1 MTDAA
6 AATNGHAKESE
17 GEKLLHLRMSR
28 IKSAMKASGGPSMRM
43 TADALVAMTA
53 FAQYVALRWLYRCRA
68 ICRQEDKKQV
78 TPDLLAQAKE
88 RDSALSLLF
97 PYVHNEMIGQG
108 VRPIFTNAIKARNE
122 ENKQKREE
130 RDERRAK
137 AEKEAAERVAAEK
150 KKAAK
155 AAAAKAAKAA
165 ASKAKGKRAAEEPAA
180 AEEEQPAEKPGKKQK
195 SKKN

>member
-1 MTDAA
+1 MTDAVP
-6 AATNGHAKESE
+6 ATNGHAQEPE

-28 IKSAMKASGGPSMRM
+28 IKSAMKTAGGPSMRM
-43 TADALVAMTA
+43 TADALVAMCA
-53 FAQYVALRWLYRCRA
+53 FAQYVSLRWLYRCRA

-78 TPDLLAQAKE
+78 SPDLLAQAKE

-122 ENKQKREE
+122 ENKQKKED
-130 RDERRAK
+130 RDERRAE
-137 AEKEAAERVAAEK
+137 AEREAAERIAAEKK

-155 AAAAKAAKAA
+155 ANAAKAA
-165 ASKAKGKRAAEEPAA
+165 ATKAKAKRPAEAPAEEEPAKA
-180 AEEEQPAEKPGKKQK
+180 KKSK